1 MKTDT
6 IQVCHSVTM
15 GNSPGVTANFS
26 LHYGKRSGLVR
37 QTTNTLVHL
46 INSSKK
52 FVVGASRSLIL
63 GSGQDTL
70 TTAKHQN

>member
-1 MKTDT
+1 M
-6 IQVCHSVTM
+6 
-15 GNSPGVTANFS
+15 
-26 LHYGKRSGLVR
+26 R